1 MIERV
6 QVQIASES
14 DVAIARIRTHDL
26 AVAEGLTEV
35 AASALATAVSE
46 LARNVLVHAAFGEL
60 VLGIRTGPEL
70 GPALGIVAI
79 VRDHGPGIADI
90 ELALRDGY
98 STSGTLGLGLPS
110 ARRLVDELE
119 IETGPTIGTTVTVTT
134 WSRSGAW
141 RHDR

>member
-6 QVQIASES
+6 HVRIASDS

-26 AVAEGLTEV
+26 AVAEGFTEV
-35 AASALATAVSE
+35 AASGLATAVSE
-46 LARNVLVHAAFGEL
+46 LARNVVVHASFGEL
-60 VLGIRTGPEL
+60 VLGIRAERQ
-70 GPALGIVAI
+70 LGIVAV

-98 STSGTLGLGLPS
+98 STIGTLGLGLPS

-119 IETGPTIGTTVTVTT
+119 IQTEPAIGTTVTVTT
-134 WSRSGAW
+134 WRRSRPQ
-141 RHDR
+141 